1 MAARYDAPMK
11 RRNGPTRAD
20 EIQLE
25 IFRRM
30 TPGQR
35 IECAMRWTAFTLEV
49 ARGGIRSQ
57 HPDWTD
63 EQIEREIGR
72 RITGIDVTKLDW
84 EKVRRQRSQRS

>member
-1 MAARYDAPMK
+1 M
-11 RRNGPTRAD
+11 TRMGTQSGRERA
-20 EIQLE
+20 EQIQLE

-30 TPGQR
+30 TPSER
-35 IECAMRWTAFTLEV
+35 IDCAMRWTAFTLEV

-63 EQIEREIGR
+63 EHVEREIGR

-84 EKVRRQRSQRS
+84 EKLRRQRADE

>member
-1 MAARYDAPMK
+1 MMGVMETPS
-11 RRNGPTRAD
+11 GPQRA
-20 EIQLE
+20 EQIQLE

-35 IECAMRWTAFTLEV
+35 IECAMRWTAFTLDI

-63 EQIEREIGR
+63 EHVEREIGR

-84 EKVRRQRSQRS
+84 EKLRRQRESE